1 MFDMFFKP
9 MYFIENLKYMGIGML
24 VILIVIGVIIL
35 VTTLLNNIFST
46 KEKK

>member
-9 MYFIENLKYMGIGML
+9 MNFIENLKYMGIGML

-35 VTTLLNNIFST
+35 VTTLLNNIFSA